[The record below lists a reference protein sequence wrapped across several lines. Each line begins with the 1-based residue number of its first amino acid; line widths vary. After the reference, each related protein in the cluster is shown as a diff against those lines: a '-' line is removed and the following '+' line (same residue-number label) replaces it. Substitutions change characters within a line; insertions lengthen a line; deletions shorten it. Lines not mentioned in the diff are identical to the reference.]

1 MKSLPKKAHIDAV
14 VTSKEGGGRQRLG
27 QVYGLMCNVLSMKKR
42 QTLNLTW
49 QSRKSCSIWAV
60 GTRVCFIALY
70 WTIRLKEFV
79 KSHFLN
85 IG

>member
-49 QSRKSCSIWAV
+49 QSRKSCSI
-60 GTRVCFIALY
+60 
-70 WTIRLKEFV
+70 
-79 KSHFLN
+79 
-85 IG
+85 